1 RTGAAAQRGQGG
13 GGAPRHPGGSGGGR
27 PVRGLL
33 GRGPLD
39 AAGSDRRPARN
50 HGGEARNRGGVRL
63 AGAAPRPR
71 DRAARVAP
79 LPGPRVRDRGI
90 ARAAAPGLRHA
101 VRGQAVPRIGPAG
114 GAVPG
119 PVPRALD
126 LRRRADRPPD
136 PATAGHGAPRCRER
150 DLRVPAARVARR
162 PGLQAESP
170 GLCARGGR
178 PGTDLPRVPAPR
190 RAAAVHHP
198 AGAAA
203 VGSARRRPGQGGF
216 HLSDRSLKEE
226 RPATSAGTSPA
237 TAAARMA
244 GGTAAPRGRAALPS
258 PADALFLMLAFLVPA
273 LAGGRL
279 VGSDGDAAAHVRLGQ
294 WMLEARGLVRTS
306 LFAFTNEGEPF
317 LAFAWG
323 AEIVYAAA
331 HRAGGFAAVAL
342 LAGCLIGA
350 TYALLYRFLRR
361 QGVEPLLALAAVL
374 LGAFCGSPHWLAR
387 PHLFTLLGVV
397 VLLGLLERPGRRGLV
412 LIALLFAVWANLHGG
427 FLYGLI
433 LVGVYA
439 AGDAGELWLG
449 RRGAGAAAWRA
460 RLAYH
465 GGALGVAALA
475 TLLNPHG
482 PALLAHVAGF
492 LGDGFILGAIDE
504 YRSPDFHE
512 RYALPFLAALLLGTA
527 GLALRRGRPRLP
539 WLAVILTTTAFALYA
554 ARNIALFGVAA
565 VPAAALALDAD
576 WRRTGWLA
584 RARRALAYGDAGGRL
599 GPWSAAGLLLLLL
612 LDRKSTRLNSSHVK
626 NSYAVFRLQ

>member
-1 RTGAAAQRGQGG
+1 
-13 GGAPRHPGGSGGGR
+13 
-27 PVRGLL
+27 
-33 GRGPLD
+33 
-39 AAGSDRRPARN
+39 
-50 HGGEARNRGGVRL
+50 
-63 AGAAPRPR
+63 
-71 DRAARVAP
+71 
-79 LPGPRVRDRGI
+79 
-90 ARAAAPGLRHA
+90 
-101 VRGQAVPRIGPAG
+101 
-114 GAVPG
+114 
-119 PVPRALD
+119 
-126 LRRRADRPPD
+126 
-136 PATAGHGAPRCRER
+136 
-150 DLRVPAARVARR
+150 
-162 PGLQAESP
+162 
-170 GLCARGGR
+170 
-178 PGTDLPRVPAPR
+178 
-190 RAAAVHHP
+190 
-198 AGAAA
+198 
-203 VGSARRRPGQGGF
+203 
-216 HLSDRSLKEE
+216 
-226 RPATSAGTSPA
+226 
-237 TAAARMA
+237 MA

-258 PADALFLMLAFLVPA
+258 PADALFLMLALLVPA

-331 HRAGGFAAVAL
+331 HGVGGFAAVAL

-397 VLLGLLERPGRRGLV
+397 LLLGLLERPGRRSLV
-412 LIALLFAVWANLHGG
+412 LVALLFAVWANLHGG

-433 LVGVYA
+433 LIALYA
-439 AGDAGELWLG
+439 AGDAAELWLG
-449 RRGAGAAAWRA
+449 RRGADGAAWGA
-460 RLAYH
+460 RLRYH
-465 GGALGVAALA
+465 ASALGVAVLG

-492 LGDGFILGAIDE
+492 LGEGFILDAIEE

-512 RYALPFLAALLLGTA
+512 AYALPFLAGLLLAMA
-527 GLALRRGRPRLP
+527 GLALRRGRPPLP
-539 WLAVILTTTAFALYA
+539 WLAVILVTAAFALYA
-554 ARNIALFGVAA
+554 ARNMALFGVAA

-576 WRRTGWLA
+576 WRRSGWLP

-612 LDRKSTRLNSSHVK
+612 LAWRGGEVAGRRVVADELDPGRFPVAAVAAAREAGLEGRIFNAYVWGGYMVYAWPEQRVFIDGVTAHYGAALTADYLRVIGLDAGWREVLDRWRIDHALLPAGSRLAAQLALEPGWRPWYCDSVAVILTRAAMPPPPPASPTCARPAK
-626 NSYAVFRLQ
+626 